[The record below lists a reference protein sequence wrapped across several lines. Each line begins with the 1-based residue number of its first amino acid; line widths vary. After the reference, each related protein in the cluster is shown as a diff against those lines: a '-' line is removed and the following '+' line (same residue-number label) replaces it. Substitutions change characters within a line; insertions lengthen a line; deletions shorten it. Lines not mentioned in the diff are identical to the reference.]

1 RWGERITYTQILGA
15 LEALTGA
22 SDLSIVYRGL
32 QRAIDDGLIVEVRR
46 NGTAYGYLPGPALER
61 VLNATRRRALA

>member
-1 RWGERITYTQILGA
+1 MSTADLSNLLTSISKCNAARVVGALVSIDRWGERITYTQILGA

-32 QRAIDDGLIVEVRR
+32 QRAIDDGLIV
-46 NGTAYGYLPGPALER
+46 
-61 VLNATRRRALA
+61 